1 MSGIAGNL
9 RFPRDVRTLGN
20 SRDWRRERK
29 REGFELG
36 REVRQIS
43 KLLNRIVA
51 GVPSDPLDSHI
62 CENVPSATL
71 RQIWQNITQAHEI
84 WDVPIY
90 EEFTVGRV
98 YDTVR
103 VSLCKSAE
111 KEEVKPSSPICELSS
126 PVGSP
131 FASYTPRPRTRPGK
145 LPPRRL

>member
-1 MSGIAGNL
+1 
-9 RFPRDVRTLGN
+9 
-20 SRDWRRERK
+20 
-29 REGFELG
+29 
-36 REVRQIS
+36 
-43 KLLNRIVA
+43 LLNRIVA